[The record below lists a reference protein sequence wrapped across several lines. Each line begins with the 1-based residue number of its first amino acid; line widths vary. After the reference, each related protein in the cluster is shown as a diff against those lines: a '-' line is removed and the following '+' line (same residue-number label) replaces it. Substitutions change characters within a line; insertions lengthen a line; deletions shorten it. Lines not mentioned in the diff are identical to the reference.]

1 MTAEQILDT
10 DFLGMRHRLL
20 DLAASLD
27 RAGRAER
34 ADALPADARWINIKD
49 ALTVL
54 LEERT
59 DLTERVQMIFSDPY
73 KSDWR
78 DPQ

>member
-27 RAGRAER
+27 RAGRAPG
-34 ADALPADARWINIKD
+34 ADALAADARWINIKD
-49 ALTVL
+49 ALTIL

-59 DLTERVQMIFSDPY
+59 DLAERVQMLFSDPY

-78 DPQ
+78 DQQ